1 MGDLVSKPDFIKA
14 ANLKKLHL
22 EKAAGPLMKLTGIH
36 RLNQM
41 YEHLQELQGIE
52 FIDAV
57 LEELQ
62 IEVEFDESELCK
74 IPASGPFITISNHP
88 FGLLDGLILIKLVA
102 ARRPDF
108 KVMANFMLNQVASVA
123 DFFIPVNS
131 FKSENQPLA
140 CLPGVKQSLI
150 HLEEGFPFGIFPA
163 GEVSTL
169 SSKWRGI
176 TDRTW
181 QPSALKLI
189 QSSEVPI
196 IPFFFQGQNSALFH
210 LVGLIHPKLR
220 TVALPSE
227 MLRKKNANI
236 RVRVGQPISV
246 REQKEF
252 EDIERYGRYLKARTY
267 SLGSALKVNPFF
279 RKESFI
285 SGEGEPI
292 APPIPPEVL
301 AAEVEKIKPHALV
314 LGKQEFEIYAAEAR
328 EIPQI
333 LQEIGRLREMTFREV
348 DEGTLQARDLDEYD
362 LYYLHLFLWD
372 KEAKRI
378 AGAYRIGLGNNIFEE
393 YGKNGFYLSS
403 LFRIKDEF
411 GLYLR
416 QAVELGRSFVL
427 SDYQRK
433 RLPLYLLWK
442 GIHSLIENSDELRYV
457 IGPVSISNHYS
468 KLSKRFMVAFI
479 KKFYFDEDLAKH
491 IKPRKRFRSKLTD
504 GHLSDLLED
513 MPKDLKKVDKVIAD
527 MEPAHFRLPVLLK
540 KYIRQNARII
550 GFNIDPKF
558 NNALDG
564 LMILDMKDLPDETT
578 DSMTR

>member
-41 YEHLQELQGIE
+41 YEHLQQLDGIE
-52 FIDAV
+52 FIDA
-57 LEELQ
+57 LLKELQ
-62 IEVEFDESELCK
+62 IEVEFDESELSK
-74 IPASGPFITISNHP
+74 IPAKGPFITISNHP

-108 KVMANFMLNQVASVA
+108 KVMANFMLNQVEPVA
-123 DFFIPVNS
+123 DFFIPVNP
-131 FKSENQPLA
+131 FKNEKGPWANMTGMKKCLMHLQEGLPL
-140 CLPGVKQSLI
+140 
-150 HLEEGFPFGIFPA
+150 GIFPA

-169 SSKWRGI
+169 SPTWRGI
-176 TDRTW
+176 TDRPW
-181 QPSALKLI
+181 QGTALKLI
-189 QSSEVPI
+189 QRSEVPV
-196 IPFFFQGQNSALFH
+196 IPFYFQGQNSALFH
-210 LVGLIHPKLR
+210 LVGLIHPMLR

-227 MLRKKNANI
+227 MLKKKNANI

-246 REQKEF
+246 REQKDF
-252 EDIERYGRYLKARTY
+252 EDTERFGRYMKARTY

-279 RKESFI
+279 RKRTLIYE
-285 SGEGEPI
+285 EGEPI
-292 APPIPPEVL
+292 AEETPSELIET
-301 AAEVEKIKPHALV
+301 EIEKIRPYAL
-314 LGKQEFEIYAAEAR
+314 LLSQQEFEIYTAQAR
-328 EIPQI
+328 DIPHV
-333 LQEIGRLREMTFREV
+333 LQEIGRLREITFREV
-348 DEGTLQARDLDEYD
+348 NEGTLQSRDLDEYD

-372 KEAKRI
+372 KEAKKI
-378 AGAYRIGLGNNIFEE
+378 AGAYRIGLGNSIFEQ

-411 GLYLR
+411 SIYLR
-416 QAVELGRSFVL
+416 RAIELGRSFVL

-442 GIHSLIENSDELRYV
+442 GIHTLIENSEEHRYI

-513 MPKDLKKVDKVIAD
+513 MPNDLKKVDKVIAD

-578 DSMTR
+578 ESMTR

>member
-14 ANLKKLHL
+14 TNLKKLHL

-36 RLNQM
+36 RLNQL
-41 YEHLQELQGIE
+41 YDDLQELQGIE
-52 FIDAV
+52 FIDA
-57 LEELQ
+57 LLNELQ
-62 IEVEFDESELCK
+62 IEVEFDESELSK
-74 IPASGPFITISNHP
+74 IPATGPFITISNHP
-88 FGLLDGLILIKLVA
+88 FGLLDGLILIKLIA

-108 KVMANFMLNQVASVA
+108 KVMANFMLNQVESVS
-123 DFFIPVNS
+123 DFFIPVNP
-131 FKSENQPLA
+131 FKDDNGPWANIAGMKQ
-140 CLPGVKQSLI
+140 CLLR
-150 HLEEGFPFGIFPA
+150 LEEGLPLGIFPA

-169 SSKWRGI
+169 SSKWRGV
-176 TDRTW
+176 TDQAW
-181 QPSALKLI
+181 QPTALKLI
-189 QSSEVPI
+189 QRAEVPV
-196 IPFFFQGQNSALFH
+196 IPFYFQGQNSALFH
-210 LVGLIHPKLR
+210 LVGLIHPMLR

-227 MLRKKNANI
+227 MLKKKNANI

-279 RKESFI
+279 RKKSLIPE
-285 SGEGEPI
+285 EGEPI
-292 APPIPPEVL
+292 APPIPSE
-301 AAEVEKIKPHALV
+301 AIEAEIERIRPHAL
-314 LGKQEFEIYAAEAR
+314 LLSKQEFEIFTAEAR
-328 EIPQI
+328 DIPHI
-333 LQEIGRLREMTFREV
+333 LQEIGRLREITFREV
-348 DEGTLQARDLDEYD
+348 NEGTLQARDLDEYD

-372 KEAKRI
+372 KEAKKI
-378 AGAYRIGLGNNIFEE
+378 AGAYRIGLGNAIFEE
-393 YGKNGFYLSS
+393 YGKNGFYLAS

-411 GLYLR
+411 NIYLR
-416 QAVELGRSFVL
+416 SAIELGRSFVL
-427 SDYQRK
+427 GEYQRK

-442 GIHSLIENSDELRYV
+442 GIHTLIENSDELRYV

-479 KKFYFDEDLAKH
+479 KKFYFDEELAKH
-491 IKPRKRFRSKLTD
+491 IKPRKRFRSKITD

-513 MPKDLKKVDKVIAD
+513 MPNDLKKVDKVIAD

-540 KYIRQNARII
+540 KYIRQNARIV

-564 LMILDMKDLPDETT
+564 LMILDMQDLPDETA
-578 DSMTR
+578 DSMNR

>member
-36 RLNQM
+36 RLNQL
-41 YEHLQELQGIE
+41 YDDLQELQGIE
-52 FIDAV
+52 FIDA
-57 LEELQ
+57 LLNELQ
-62 IEVEFDESELCK
+62 IEVEFDESELSK
-74 IPASGPFITISNHP
+74 IPETGPFITISNHP

-108 KVMANFMLNQVASVA
+108 KVMANFMLNQVESVA
-123 DFFIPVNS
+123 DFFITVNP
-131 FKSENQPLA
+131 FKNEKGPLA
-140 CLPGVKQSLI
+140 SLAGTKQCLLR
-150 HLEEGFPFGIFPA
+150 LEEGSPIGIFPA

-176 TDRTW
+176 TDRAW
-181 QPSALKLI
+181 QPTALKLI
-189 QSSEVPI
+189 QRAEVPV
-196 IPFFFQGQNSALFH
+196 IPFYFQGQNSALFH
-210 LVGLIHPKLR
+210 LVGLIHPMLR

-227 MLRKKNANI
+227 MLKKKNANI

-279 RKESFI
+279 RKKSLIPE
-285 SGEGEPI
+285 EGEPI
-292 APPIPPEVL
+292 APPMPTEAIV
-301 AAEVEKIKPHALV
+301 AEIEQIRPHAL
-314 LGKQEFEIYAAEAR
+314 LLSKQEFEIFTAEAW
-328 EIPQI
+328 EIPHI
-333 LQEIGRLREMTFREV
+333 LQEIGRLREITFREV
-348 DEGTLQARDLDEYD
+348 NEGTLHARDLDEYD

-372 KEAKRI
+372 KEAKKI
-378 AGAYRIGLGNNIFEE
+378 AGAYRIGLGNVIFEE

-411 GLYLR
+411 NIYLR
-416 QAVELGRSFVL
+416 SAIELGRSFVL
-427 SDYQRK
+427 GDYQRK

-442 GIHSLIENSDELRYV
+442 GIHTLIENSDELRYV

-479 KKFYFDEDLAKH
+479 KKFYFDEELAKH
-491 IKPRKRFRSKLTD
+491 IKPRKRFRSKITD

-513 MPKDLKKVDKVIAD
+513 MPNDLKKVDKVIAD

-540 KYIRQNARII
+540 KYIHQNARII

-564 LMILDMKDLPDETT
+564 LMILDMQDLPDETA
-578 DSMTR
+578 DSMNR